1 MQIALL
7 VILAIASVWAAVAA
21 TLGSIVILGTGA
33 IPVIAALLFTAL
45 VLAFLLGTRW
55 IVQWQGNFPGAL
67 LKFFWFVALGY
78 GLYTTWVGNRNLII
92 GVGRPTTAQAFLLTG
107 LTLLLVS
114 SPIVLSWLWARRLQL
129 QTLKRAE
136 GEGS

>member
-1 MQIALL
+1 
-7 VILAIASVWAAVAA
+7 
-21 TLGSIVILGTGA
+21 
-33 IPVIAALLFTAL
+33 
-45 VLAFLLGTRW
+45 
-55 IVQWQGNFPGAL
+55 
-67 LKFFWFVALGY
+67 
-78 GLYTTWVGNRNLII
+78 VGNRNLII
-92 GVGRPTTAQAFLLTG
+92 GAGRPTTAQVFLLTG

>member
-7 VILAIASVWAAVAA
+7 VILAIASAWAAVAA

-45 VLAFLLGTRW
+45 VFAFLLTTRW
-55 IVQWQGNFPGAL
+55 VLQWQGSFAGIL

-78 GLYTTWVGNRNLII
+78 GFYTTWVGNRNLIV
-92 GVGRPTTAQAFLLTG
+92 GVGRPTTAQAFLLIG
-107 LTLLLVS
+107 LTLLLIS
-114 SPIVLSWLWARRLQL
+114 SPIVLSWLWARRRQA
-129 QTLKRAE
+129 QAPE
-136 GEGS
+136 VG